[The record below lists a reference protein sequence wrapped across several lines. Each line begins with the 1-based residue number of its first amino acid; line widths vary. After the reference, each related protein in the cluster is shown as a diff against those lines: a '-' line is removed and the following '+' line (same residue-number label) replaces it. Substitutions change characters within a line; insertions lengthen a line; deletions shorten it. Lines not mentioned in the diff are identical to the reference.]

1 MKERHGSRPK
11 PDRQWTE
18 SGKKGFCSHT
28 ERLRGRTLTGEGVLA
43 PQLSVPVGGEELNR
57 EGGREE
63 THKRERGGEGDS
75 RCSLSCLELKGK
87 EGKEEILA
95 PPSERKV
102 DVCAVRK
109 PQLLVRTCRR
119 TLGR

>member
-1 MKERHGSRPK
+1 MDRVRKEGLLLSHG
-11 PDRQWTE
+11 E
-18 SGKKGFCSHT
+18 T
-28 ERLRGRTLTGEGVLA
+28 ERQDADGRGCVG
-43 PQLSVPVGGEELNR
+43 PQLSVPVGGEELNG
-57 EGGREE
+57 EGGREK

-87 EGKEEILA
+87 EGKEILA

-102 DVCAVRK
+102 DVCAVRR